1 VFWASEEVPRSWG
14 ARAGA
19 GAAPCLRGRS
29 GTPRAVGSHP
39 PWPWGG
45 GGRILPPTAHVAA
58 WWWDWAGTRVRAVC
72 RFWLWV
78 LFRAGRGW
86 GRTETCPW
94 IRVSGSRANFFYF
107 LIIFKVKF

>member
-45 GGRILPPTAHVAA
+45 MGGFFLPRRTSRRGGGTGRGLGCGRFAA
-58 WWWDWAGTRVRAVC
+58 SGSGCFSVRAVGG
-72 RFWLWV
+72 
-78 LFRAGRGW
+78 AGR
-86 GRTETCPW
+86 R
-94 IRVSGSRANFFYF
+94 RARGFACRAAARFFF
-107 LIIFKVKF
+107 IF